1 MALTALRELA
11 KSPLGNPIRLAI
23 ALYLL
28 SRERA
33 MFMDMV
39 RALNLTPGNL
49 GFHLREME
57 KRGIVKT
64 YYRIG
69 KRPTKFVELTDVGV
83 QELENVMA
91 ILREVVNSD

>member
-1 MALTALRELA
+1 MGFNALKDLA
-11 KSPLGNPIRLAI
+11 KSPLSNPIRLAI

-49 GFHLREME
+49 EFHLREME
-57 KRGIVKT
+57 RRGVVKT

-69 KRPTKFVELTDVGV
+69 KRPTKFAELTEVGV
-83 QELENVMA
+83 HELEKVMA
-91 ILREVVNSD
+91 VLREVVNSD